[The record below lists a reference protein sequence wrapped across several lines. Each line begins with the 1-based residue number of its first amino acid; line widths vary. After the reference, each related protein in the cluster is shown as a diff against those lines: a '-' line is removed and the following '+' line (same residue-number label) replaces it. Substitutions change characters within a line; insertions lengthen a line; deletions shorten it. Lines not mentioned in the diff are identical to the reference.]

1 MRRLMFQY
9 CLSVIAY
16 WIGVSSCNPTEQNH
30 HHVDSDTF
38 SDYVALTQK
47 ALSYQADF
55 DIEAWGEMLA
65 PNVEYT
71 FPYRQT
77 QTKVTGKKQLLFH
90 WKNQRPQAHIKS
102 IQLTNFHF
110 VPLNTPEPLPFGDL
124 GGVYVLAMFTR
135 KITFLSGQIL
145 EQTISLWC
153 HFNPEKRIDRIY
165 DYNDA
170 SMAFIPTHF
179 KYQTLPLSVHA

>member
-1 MRRLMFQY
+1 MFQY
-9 CLSVIAY
+9 FLSIIPY
-16 WIGVSSCNPTEQNH
+16 WLGLSSCRPTEQKQH
-30 HHVDSDTF
+30 HAAADHF
-38 SDYVALTQK
+38 SDYIALTQK

-55 DIEAWGEMLA
+55 DLDAWSEMLA

-71 FPYRQT
+71 FPYRQI

-90 WKNQRPQAHIKS
+90 WKKQRPQAHIKS

-124 GGVYVLAMFTR
+124 AGVYVLAMFTR